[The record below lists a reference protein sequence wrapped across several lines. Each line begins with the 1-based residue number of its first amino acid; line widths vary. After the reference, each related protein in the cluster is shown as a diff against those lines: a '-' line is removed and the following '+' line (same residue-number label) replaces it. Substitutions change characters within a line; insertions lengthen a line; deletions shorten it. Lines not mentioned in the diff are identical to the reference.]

1 MRSCLA
7 SLLALAALLGAPDGV
22 RAQSVPAGNVSPNKD
37 IYTKIYISVGDA
49 LSPPYPIQGVRLV
62 LVSAGEDTIRL
73 TTDGAG
79 AARRFIPRGMYRLL
93 TMDWVTAGGRDYKWN
108 LPVSIAPGMRDIVLT
123 AGNARRAAEPIV
135 AESPGEVGLGQP
147 IAPADSTVNINAAAP
162 NEINGRRRLIDSTG
176 MSWEVFEERFIPSAV
191 AHTDL
196 PLPTVQ
202 VVLLFNREDETREL
216 EHFPANWR
224 SLSDSALAVWL
235 AKSTRIRP

>member
-1 MRSCLA
+1 MRSCLP
-7 SLLALAALLGAPDGV
+7 SLVTFAVLLGVAPAV
-22 RAQSVPAGNVSPNKD
+22 CAQSVPAGNVSPNKD

-49 LSPPYPIQGVRLV
+49 VSPPYPIQDVRVV
-62 LVSAGEDTIRL
+62 LVSVGADTIRL

-79 AARRFIPRGMYRLL
+79 AARRFIPRGMYQLL

-108 LPVSIAPGMRDIVLT
+108 LPVTIAPGMRDIVLT
-123 AGNARRAAEPIV
+123 AGNARSAAEPIV
-135 AESPGEVGLGQP
+135 AESPGELGLRQP
-147 IAPADSTVNINAAAP
+147 IAHVDSTLNANAVAP
-162 NEINGRRRLIDSTG
+162 NEINGRRRLIDSNG

-224 SLSDSALAVWL
+224 ALSDSALAVWL